1 MSEFDE
7 TMELDVVKVGDRAVA
22 VPMSAEEAASTV
34 AMSRPRG
41 RDRRKAERIR
51 LDADVSL
58 YSPTQFW
65 AGLAEDLSEGGLFVA
80 TYQLEP
86 IGTPIDLRFEL
97 PTGQA
102 VQVRGVVRW
111 VREITDES
119 MPGMGVQFEDVE
131 SADLRVIQTFVKHR
145 PPLLWDTE

>member
-1 MSEFDE
+1 MSEFDQ
-7 TMELDVVKVGDRAVA
+7 TMELDVVKVGDSAVA
-22 VPMSAEEAASTV
+22 VPMSPDPTGTTV
-34 AMSRPRG
+34 AMSRPG

-51 LDADVSL
+51 LEADVSL